1 MSPHPGT
8 RRPPG
13 PEPRYRRGSSSVG
26 LLAAPVTGLPKGSVA
41 NVTQLVAL
49 DKVSPT
55 EKVGVLPPAKLDL
68 LLFGV
73 DDANVESGAARRMAG
88 LLPKGRYEEIGQGA
102 RHLPNVEFADTFNGI
117 MMGWLAMMVS
127 TTARWTSNSV
137 CVSL

>member
-1 MSPHPGT
+1 MTVTRIPRSLLHNLTYTAPTRQRGRDLRRMSPHPGT

-73 DDANVESGAARRMAG
+73 DVV
-88 LLPKGRYEEIGQGA
+88 LGR
-102 RHLPNVEFADTFNGI
+102 
-117 MMGWLAMMVS
+117 
-127 TTARWTSNSV
+127 
-137 CVSL
+137 